1 MPLPLA
7 PVAGLALRYGAVAL
21 ATYALARSATPVR
34 RDQRHEDAMD
44 EMEEGLGFRRDSD
57 QVNGGGR
64 VRRVIR
70 VGPSGPGIEIDATA
84 LGRIRVRRV

>member
-21 ATYALARSATPVR
+21 ATYALARNATPVR

-44 EMEEGLGFRRDSD
+44 EMPEGVGFRRDRD

-64 VRRVIR
+64 MRRVIR
-70 VGPSGPGIEIDATA
+70 FGPTGPGVEIDATV
-84 LGRIRVRRV
+84 LSRIRVRRV